1 MNISDINSIL
11 TEYRF
16 QREKVQQQLDNIDH
30 MMKHWVTQ
38 RELMRDGLNPTD
50 DDLFTQM
57 FGPSAA
63 SPFPSVGYT
72 YTDTPMAEEYYG
84 G

>member
-1 MNISDINSIL
+1 MTISDINSIL
-11 TEYRF
+11 TEYRLR
-16 QREKVQQQLDNIDH
+16 REKVQQELDNIDT

-38 RELMRDGLNPTD
+38 RETLRDEIVGTP
-50 DDLFTQM
+50 DLFTQM
-57 FGPSAA
+57 FGEEEAPTLPEVS
-63 SPFPSVGYT
+63 YT